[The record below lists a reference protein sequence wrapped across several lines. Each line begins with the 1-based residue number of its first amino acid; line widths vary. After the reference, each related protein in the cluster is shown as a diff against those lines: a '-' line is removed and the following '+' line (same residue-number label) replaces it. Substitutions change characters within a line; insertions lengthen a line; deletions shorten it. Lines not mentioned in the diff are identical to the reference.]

1 MKRLMVLNVHYA
13 PQSFGGATVVAEQ
26 LTQHLAQNHGWQV
39 LVFSSHID
47 PMVPAYSLR
56 RYSSDGCD
64 VVSINLPMDQSYEE
78 ASRNPEVDRAVR
90 RVLQRFQPNVVH
102 CHAIQNLGCG
112 YFQTIKQA
120 KIPLVVTVHD
130 NWWLCDRQFMIS
142 GFGRYCYQTT
152 IDPERCRYCVDFPDR
167 FEARNNY
174 LHQQLL
180 LADQILAPSE
190 FQRDLYRANGFPANS
205 CSTNE
210 NGVVRPKKMIT
221 RERRDKVQLGF
232 IGGPGDI
239 KGADVIVK
247 ALQHLGPRSDYRL
260 LVVDA
265 AQNVGSSWRNPADWD
280 IPGELEFLPAYD
292 QTTIDTFFAKID
304 VLLFP
309 SQWRESFGLTV
320 REAMARDVWVI
331 GTGEGGIGE
340 AIVEGENGRRLPLSR
355 DPSFLQ
361 AALEECLLDPGRWS
375 TYRNPLKEKIR
386 WFDQQ
391 AADLDTL
398 YRDLTGSDV

>member
-1 MKRLMVLNVHYA
+1 MKHLMVFNVHYA
-13 PQSFGGATVVAEQ
+13 PHSFGGATVVAEQ
-26 LTQHLAQNHGWQV
+26 LTQLLAENHGWRV

-47 PMVPAYSLR
+47 PTVPAYSLR
-56 RYSSDGCD
+56 RYGADGCD
-64 VVSINLPMDQSYEE
+64 VVSINLPMQQSYEE
-78 ASRNPEVDRAVR
+78 AWRNPEVDRAVH
-90 RVLQRFQPNVVH
+90 RVLQRFQPDLVH

-112 YFQTIKQA
+112 YFQLIKQA
-120 KIPLVVTVHD
+120 AIPLVVTVHD

-142 GFGRYCYQTT
+142 GFGRYCNQTS
-152 IDPERCRYCVDFPDR
+152 IDPERCRYCVDLPER
-167 FEARNNY
+167 FEQRNSY
-174 LHQQLL
+174 LRQQLL
-180 LADQILAPSE
+180 LADRILAPSD
-190 FQRDLYRANGFPANS
+190 FQRDLYRANGVPAAT
-205 CSTNE
+205 CLTNE
-210 NGVVRPKKMIT
+210 NGVVRPKQLIT
-221 RERRDKVQLGF
+221 RESRDKVQLGF

-247 ALQHLGPRSDYRL
+247 ALQRLGPRNDYRL

-265 AQNVGSSWRNPADWD
+265 AQNVGSSWRNQADWD

-292 QTTIDTFFAKID
+292 QTTIDEFFAQID

-320 REAMARDVWVI
+320 REALARDVWVI

-340 AIVEGENGRRLPLSR
+340 AIVEGENGHRLPLSR
-355 DPSFLQ
+355 DPGFMQ

-375 TYRNPLKEKIR
+375 TYHNPLKDRIR

-391 AADLDTL
+391 AAELDTL
-398 YRDLTGSDV
+398 YRELTGLEQ